1 MIMGMYD
8 TVMVKCPKCDAEH
21 EFQSKSGECLLE
33 VYTLEDCPDDVM
45 ANVNRHSPYRCD
57 CGVSIEV
64 DILSRKAVIM
74 SGAS

>member
-1 MIMGMYD
+1 MGMYD
-8 TVMVKCPKCDAEH
+8 SVIVRCSKCGAEH
-21 EFQSKSGECLLE
+21 EFQSKSGECFLG

-45 ANVNRHSPYRCD
+45 VNVNRHSPHKCD

-64 DILSRKAVIM
+64 DIPSRKAIIV